1 MQKITDQSYTKQD
14 TILTLAKLF
23 ERCSYYGLR
32 AILVLYL
39 IDGAAKMPKDEAL
52 RNYALFTSG
61 LLFFA
66 VIGALL
72 GDLVIGNKKAL
83 LIGGTLQF
91 LGALVLSIPTT
102 ITLYLGIGMVCIG
115 GGLFGSNL
123 FSCFGKSYRNRPKLL
138 DSAFS
143 IYYLIINIGAA
154 IGISTI
160 GIVGEKYGWS
170 LGFILSGLFMLLAL
184 ILSYFHNE
192 SNFIEFKNYKTSY
205 DNAIIKILIAFV
217 VLGLFWGINDIVYQ
231 KNIAINFSFLESLS
245 NLKIVFWSSIDF
257 YLTVPLSI
265 ILASVWAYFYNNSY
279 IKLSIGFLFG
289 AISYGLL
296 LFIPEKPLEQH
307 LLIYLTSILCFVI
320 SETLIGPIVYS
331 IITRYANPKYL
342 ATIASLVFITN
353 KAFFYLNGLFNDNI
367 DSNAFYPIL
376 YSMIGMIF
384 IGVALLLFIK
394 NEKTYTKSEILD
406 SY

>member
-1 MQKITDQSYTKQD
+1 MQKITDQSYSKQD
-14 TILTLAKLF
+14 TILALAKLF

-32 AILVLYL
+32 AILILYL

-52 RNYALFTSG
+52 QHYALFTSG
-61 LLFFA
+61 LLLFGI
-66 VIGALL
+66 IGALI
-72 GDLVIGNKKAL
+72 GDLIFGNKNTL
-83 LIGGTLQF
+83 LIGGALQC
-91 LGALVLSIPTT
+91 LGAFILSIPTT

-123 FSCFGKSYRNRPKLL
+123 FSCFGKSFRNRPKLL

-160 GIVGEKYGWS
+160 GIVGEKYGWKF
-170 LGFILSGLFMLLAL
+170 GFILSGLFMLLAL
-184 ILSYFHNE
+184 VLSYFHNE
-192 SNFIEFKNYKTSY
+192 SKTIEFKKHKTSY
-205 DNAIIKILIAFV
+205 DNAIIRILIAFV
-217 VLGLFWGINDIVYQ
+217 VLGLFWGINDIVYK
-231 KNIAINFSFLESLS
+231 KNLALNFSFSESLS
-245 NLKIVFWSSIDF
+245 NLNIAFWSSIDF

-265 ILASVWAYFYNNSY
+265 ILASVWTYFYNNSY

-296 LFIPEKPLEQH
+296 LFIPEIPLEQH

-320 SETLIGPIVYS
+320 SEILIGPIVYS

-353 KAFFYLNGLFNDNI
+353 KAFFYLNGIFNDNL
-367 DSNAFYPIL
+367 DSNSFYPIL
-376 YSMIGMIF
+376 FSMIGMII
-384 IGVALLLFIK
+384 IGIALLLFIM
-394 NEKTYTKSEILD
+394 NEKADTNSEILD